1 MKLIHEKFKEDINQ
15 HLQDFRTMLEG
26 LEAHQ
31 IEFKGTMEKQSMET
45 LIVVNV
51 HLLIVSI
58 HQKMSLSWH
67 YLSNYAC
74 KSYILNSM

>member
-1 MKLIHEKFKEDINQ
+1 
-15 HLQDFRTMLEG
+15 MLEG

-31 IEFKGTMEKQSMET
+31 IEFKGTMEKQSMASI
-45 LIVVNV
+45 IVVNV

-67 YLSNYAC
+67 YLSNYAS
-74 KSYILNSM
+74 KSYILNFM

>member
-1 MKLIHEKFKEDINQ
+1 
-15 HLQDFRTMLEG
+15 MLEG
-26 LEAHQ
+26 IEAHQ

-58 HQKMSLSWH
+58 HQKMFLSWH
-67 YLSNYAC
+67 YLSNYTC
-74 KSYILNSM
+74 KSYIFNSM

>member
-1 MKLIHEKFKEDINQ
+1 
-15 HLQDFRTMLEG
+15 MLEG

-31 IEFKGTMEKQSMET
+31 IEFKGTLEKQSMASI
-45 LIVVNV
+45 IVVNV
-51 HLLIVSI
+51 HLVIVSI

-67 YLSNYAC
+67 YLSKYTY